1 MEREGRGSVCA
12 ESQCRPYEDATDLFT
27 AVGLSEKESK
37 QPEPYKPLLTILP
50 VIGSNPT
57 QGVLAGVAVIVGI
70 YLGDPE
76 TTTISNISANILYT
90 TKNQFLSGINSVL
103 MLNNNSWQLQ
113 GDWRFLI
120 FNQDTFGLG
129 TKGPGET
136 SGGFTLN
143 GYGTTSLVKGAQP
156 MDLNLIRIRE
166 NFLKRVT
173 ETFYIGPGF
182 DFDRY
187 YAIDDSLLDLGA
199 TPPVVTSHYAYSTA
213 LGFDPGAYN
222 TSAAEPEPG
231 LGQPRFDHQPL
242 PGHLRRARL
251 PVVPAL
257 ARGAPG
263 QLAALRRVPGVPG
276 ALQDGA
282 EERARLLGGV
292 PEQRD
297 RDAAL
302 PRRSRPSAGTREP
315 DRPRLVQGRFRGT
328 AEIYAEAEWRFR
340 ITDNGLLGG
349 VVFANAETFS
359 AAPVSILGFAARES
373 TLRVHRAGRRR
384 GRAALHENRQSR
396 TNITL
401 DVTVAE
407 KTWGSRG
414 GRGVLTYPPPGRG
427 SQNAPSAA
435 MGRGRVVERPLGAL
449 LLSAEAAAQPA
460 ESAAPVP
467 EVTAPLP
474 EAVAPVPARQSPRRL
489 APRVL
494 ARVAHGDFWSKEG
507 SHYTF
512 HSLSIG
518 YLMSVNAAGPFLHLS
533 RVIPLQARQ
542 DGGVHS
548 VSFRVPERRR
558 RGFSCSDGNGA
569 RRSPRRSSSR
579 AAPGCT

>member
-1 MEREGRGSVCA
+1 MRSLLSCLLLLAAAPQRAGAAEPEDEARPPGAPCTTTDECVEREGRGSVCA
-12 ESQCRPYEDATDLFT
+12 ESQCRSYEDATDLFT

-182 DFDRY
+182 NFDRY
-187 YAIDDSLLDLGA
+187 YAINDRLLDLGA

-213 LGFDPGAYN
+213 LGFNPGAYN
-222 TSAAEPEPG
+222 TSGPSLNLVWDSRDSTINPYRGIYA
-231 LGQPRFDHQPL
+231 
-242 PGHLRRARL
+242 
-251 PVVPAL
+251 AL
-257 ARGAPG
+257 AYQWYPHWLGSAQDSSLLYGEFRGYLGLSKTVPRNV
-263 QLAALRRVPGVPG
+263 LAFWAVFQTNVTGTLPYLGLPAIG
-276 ALQDGA
+276 WD
-282 EERARLLGGV
+282 ARNRTGRGY
-292 PEQRD
+292 
-297 RDAAL
+297 
-302 PRRSRPSAGTREP
+302 
-315 DRPRLVQGRFRGT
+315 VQGRFRGT
-328 AEIYAEAEWRFR
+328 AEIYAEVEWRFR

-359 AAPVSILGFAARES
+359 SAPVSYLGFVGNGTDLFKYIAPAGGVG
-373 TLRVHRAGRRR
+373 LRFMM
-384 GRAALHENRQSR
+384 NRQSR

-407 KTWGSRG
+407 KTWGI
-414 GRGVLTYPPPGRG
+414 YF
-427 SQNAPSAA
+427 
-435 MGRGRVVERPLGAL
+435 GAG
-449 LLSAEAAAQPA
+449 EA
-460 ESAAPVP
+460 
-467 EVTAPLP
+467 
-474 EAVAPVPARQSPRRL
+474 
-489 APRVL
+489 
-494 ARVAHGDFWSKEG
+494 F
-507 SHYTF
+507 
-512 HSLSIG
+512 
-518 YLMSVNAAGPFLHLS
+518 
-533 RVIPLQARQ
+533 
-542 DGGVHS
+542 
-548 VSFRVPERRR
+548 
-558 RGFSCSDGNGA
+558 
-569 RRSPRRSSSR
+569 
-579 AAPGCT
+579 